1 MRQARSSVLGAKTE
15 MPKFNVQGTGKDS
28 GRSRT
33 RTYTAKDEI
42 AAREMAEADGT
53 AISEIEELPP
63 EPPTDRQLAYA
74 QDLGIK
80 IPGDAT
86 KDELS
91 DLISCKDDEDSKA
104 SPQLFAIANGYG
116 VETTRYTGEGDVYT
130 RIFSALSSPGRE
142 QELAAWFAFNV
153 LKDRSSPRSAAVPD
167 SPNEPQL
174 NSVASKLVADPK
186 VMQSIKRYSESGL
199 LWFGE
204 RTDGD
209 GYTRQGGSNRT
220 AAYKAAAALID
231 TEFGL
236 KTSTAATSKKTSRSP
251 APREVGATD
260 KKSGPSIATIVIIAI
275 IVCIALWAML

>member
-1 MRQARSSVLGAKTE
+1 
-15 MPKFNVQGTGKDS
+15 MPKFKVQGTGKDS

-33 RTYTAKDEI
+33 RTYTAKDKI

-53 AISEIEELPP
+53 AAGEIEELPP
-63 EPPTDRQLAYA
+63 EPPTERQLAYA

-91 DLISCKDDEDSKA
+91 DLISCKVDEDSKA
-104 SPQLFAIANGYG
+104 SPHLQSIANEYG

-130 RIFSALSSPGRE
+130 RIFSALSTPGRE

-153 LKDRSSPRSAAVPD
+153 LKGRSSPRSSAVPD
-167 SPNEPQL
+167 SPNEPRL
-174 NSVASKLVADPK
+174 NSVASKLVADSK
-186 VMQSIKRYSESGL
+186 VMQSIKRYSKRDF

-204 RTDGD
+204 RTDSE

-220 AAYKAAAALID
+220 AAYKATAALID
-231 TEFGL
+231 AEFGL
-236 KTSTAATSKKTSRSP
+236 KTSTAATTKKTSRTS
-251 APREVGATD
+251 APRKAGATD
-260 KKSGPSIATIVIIAI
+260 KKSGPSIATIVMIAI
-275 IVCIALWAML
+275 IVLIALVAML